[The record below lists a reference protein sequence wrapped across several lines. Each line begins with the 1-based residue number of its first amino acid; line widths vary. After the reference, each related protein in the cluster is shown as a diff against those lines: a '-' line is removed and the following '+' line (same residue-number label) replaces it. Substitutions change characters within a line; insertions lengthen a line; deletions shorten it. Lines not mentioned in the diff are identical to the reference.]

1 MTAVSGRVSPADEA
15 ISVVVPTRD
24 RPEMLRRCLAS
35 LRRTITAEDELI
47 VVDSASRD
55 PAIPTVAASGG
66 ARYLRLD
73 RPGVSVAR
81 NLGWRKAAHDVVCF
95 VDDDLMVGEGWAEVV
110 RAAFRLRPELGFVTG
125 RVEAPPGQE
134 DAEHPV
140 AIVSGDEPQALQ
152 RGAARYLGISGNLAV
167 RRGHLER
174 VAGFDEALGPGA
186 RLRGGGEDL
195 DLFDRLLA
203 AGAVGRYEPSAQ
215 AFHEQW
221 RSKRERLALDY
232 GYGAGA
238 GARLAKLVRTDRRHA
253 RTIATEILWRWGV
266 RDLAV
271 CMRRGYEYGALAA
284 LMRLAG
290 MVRGILA
297 GLAVPV
303 RDGHFAPQRRRRP
316 TVASDRDDG

>member
-1 MTAVSGRVSPADEA
+1 MTVEPRPSATGDRA
-15 ISVVVPTRD
+15 ITVVVPTRD
-24 RPEMLRRCLAS
+24 RPEMLRRCLVS
-35 LRRTITAEDELI
+35 LRRTITAGDELI

-55 PAIPTVAASGG
+55 PTIPTVAASGG

-73 RPGVSVAR
+73 RPGVSMAR

-95 VDDDLMVGEGWAEVV
+95 VDDDITVGEGWAEAV
-110 RAAFRLRPELGFVTG
+110 RDAFRLRPLLGFVTG
-125 RVEAPPGQE
+125 RVDAPPGQE
-134 DAEHPV
+134 GADHPV
-140 AIVSGDEPQALQ
+140 AIVSGDEPQAHQ
-152 RGAARYLGISGNLAV
+152 PGAARYLGISGNLAV

-174 VAGFDEALGPGA
+174 VAGFDEELGPGA

-203 AGAVGRYEPSAQ
+203 AGAAGRYEPSAQ
-215 AFHEQW
+215 AFHVQW
-221 RSKRERLALDY
+221 RSRRERLALDY

-253 RTIATEILWRWGV
+253 RTITKEILWRWGV

-271 CMRRGYEYGALAA
+271 CLRRGYEYGALAA

-297 GLAVPV
+297 GLTVPV
-303 RDGHFAPQRRRRP
+303 RDGHFAPRGRRP
-316 TVASDRDDG
+316 FTVASARDDG